1 LSDPMTGYDP
11 REIVAGFEKRPL
23 SNVPRNF

>member
-1 LSDPMTGYDP
+1 MTGYDP